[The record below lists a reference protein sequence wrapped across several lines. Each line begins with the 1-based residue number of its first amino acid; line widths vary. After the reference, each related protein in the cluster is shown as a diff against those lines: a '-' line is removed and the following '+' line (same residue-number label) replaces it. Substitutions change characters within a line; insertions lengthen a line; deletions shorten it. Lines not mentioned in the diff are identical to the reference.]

1 MFFSMCTY
9 VPMILCGKNKM
20 EKIQNQA
27 EIKEISHKAAKYTK
41 NYLVDSVSLPAGRQV
56 CGNNLFVRN

>member
-1 MFFSMCTY
+1 
-9 VPMILCGKNKM
+9 M

-41 NYLVDSVSLPAGRQV
+41 NYLVDSVSLWEQPIY
-56 CGNNLFVRN
+56 

>member
-1 MFFSMCTY
+1 
-9 VPMILCGKNKM
+9 MILCGKNKL

-56 CGNNLFVRN
+56 CGNKLFIRN